1 MCRMSVIAARWRQSR
16 WLVALL
22 LLGVCLA
29 PASPAA
35 ADSYHDF
42 LCRIPYG
49 PHAGRAAP
57 ADDVT
62 YATNGGFF
70 YAGDGCES
78 GGALYAQMVGETTHP
93 YGTSALNTFTAPAG
107 LTIAGFTIWRYEADG
122 PSQPYGSPASN
133 LLYSPGPPS
142 VQGLC
147 TDGCSRGNPS
157 TPLDPGNAVSVSERS
172 GVTQIQWSAACGGG
186 EGGTCPASGPQGS
199 GSLSS
204 QYDVYAADIDL
215 VDNTP
220 PTVSDVSGP
229 LVTGGTLTG
238 EQAVSF
244 DASDGQSGVYG
255 GSVVVD
261 GHTVVSQILDT
272 NSGACRSLG
281 ITTDGQR
288 SFEHAQPCKSSLS
301 ASLALNTSQLAP
313 GQHTLELIVE
323 DAAGNQTIAYDGT
336 ITVGG
341 SPPLTGV
348 AASAIGPGSPA
359 AERGPANGTNAS
371 DQSKLTARWA
381 STAKAT
387 RTSRYGAA
395 DRITGHL
402 TTSTGQAISG
412 ASIDVSETPAYEGA
426 KTVSLAGVRTGP
438 TGGWSLTLPRDVS
451 SSTLRFAYRSHV
463 DDTIPVA
470 TAALKLRVH
479 AGIALRIA
487 PRVTSAGHAIHF
499 SGVLAGAP
507 IPPGGKQLVLEA
519 SSGGEWVEFRTIST
533 DAKGRYHASYR
544 FKFPGP
550 VRYRFRVLS
559 RYEADFPFLAGSSNV
574 VDVFER

>member
-1 MCRMSVIAARWRQSR
+1 
-16 WLVALL
+16 VALL

-29 PASPAA
+29 PALATAS
-35 ADSYHDF
+35 SYHDF

-49 PHAGRAAP
+49 PNAGKPAP

-62 YATNGGFF
+62 YSTKGNYVAANSSCEAGG
-70 YAGDGCES
+70 S
-78 GGALYAQMVGETTHP
+78 LYALMNGEVEHP
-93 YGTSALNTFTAPAG
+93 SDDSASGIFTAPAG
-107 LTIAGFTIWRYEADG
+107 LTISGFTVWRYEADG
-122 PSQPYGSPASN
+122 PTAPYGAPASN
-133 LLYSPGPPS
+133 LYYYNGGAAVAVEPTCAQS
-142 VQGLC
+142 
-147 TDGCSRGNPS
+147 DGCSSRGVPE
-157 TPLDPGNAVSVSERS
+157 DPFAELNAVSSSPNLS
-172 GVTQIQWSAACGGG
+172 GATVIQWRAACGGG
-186 EGGTCPASGPQGS
+186 STCPVSGAKGS
-199 GSLSS
+199 GSLSA

-215 VDNTP
+215 VDDTP
-220 PTVSDVSGP
+220 PSVSGVSGP
-229 LVTGGTLTG
+229 LVAGGTLTG
-238 EQAVSF
+238 TQAVSF
-244 DASDGQSGVYG
+244 NAADGQSGVYG
-255 GSVVVD
+255 GLLIVD
-261 GHTVVSQILDT
+261 GHTVVSQILNT
-272 NSGACRSLG
+272 NEGHCQSLG
-281 ITTDGQR
+281 VTNDGQR
-288 SFEHAQPCKSSLS
+288 SFEYAQPCLPSLS
-301 ASLALNTSQLAP
+301 AGLTLDTGQLAA

-323 DAAGNQTIAYDGT
+323 DAAGNRTIAYNGT